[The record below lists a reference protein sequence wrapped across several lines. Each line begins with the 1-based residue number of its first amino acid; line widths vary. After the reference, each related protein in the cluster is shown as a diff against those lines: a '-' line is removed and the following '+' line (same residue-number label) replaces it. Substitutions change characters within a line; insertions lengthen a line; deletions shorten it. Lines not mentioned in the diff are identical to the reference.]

1 MSCHGFGAEAS
12 PTRAYSA
19 ATMAVMKLLGLIVVA
34 IALTAAPARA
44 DTDAVVLRTPP
55 SADVSFPF
63 WCDWGYDW
71 DERCYRDFSDRLSI
85 GGDVDKV
92 WRTALHFPLDTI
104 PRGSV
109 VLSAALLL
117 SFDGVCLAPRKTERP
132 CPPRSYTI
140 DIHPIF
146 SHDWFHEREVD
157 IGPLVSRGSVWPSG
171 PPQRLS
177 WDVTDQVIEWVEYAM
192 PNNGLLLK
200 LADGQED
207 FFVSGPRVPSNE
219 FANPEHRPALE
230 VTYLPP

>member
-1 MSCHGFGAEAS
+1 MSCHGFAAETS
-12 PTRAYSA
+12 PTRVEFT
-19 ATMAVMKLLGLIVVA
+19 ATMADMKWLGLIVVA
-34 IALTAAPARA
+34 LALSAAPARA
-44 DTDAVVLRTPP
+44 DTDAAVLWAPP
-55 SADVSFPF
+55 SADASFPF

-92 WRTALHFPLDTI
+92 WRSALHFPLHTI

-109 VLSAALLL
+109 VLSASLFL

-146 SHDWFHEREVD
+146 NEDWFHEREVD
-157 IGPLVSRGSVWPSG
+157 IGPLVSQGSVWPAM
-171 PPQRLS
+171 PQRLS
-177 WDVTDQVIEWVEYAM
+177 WDVTDQVIEWVEFGM

-200 LADGQED
+200 LAAGEED
-207 FFVSGPRVPSNE
+207 FFISGPRVPSSE
-219 FANPEHRPALE
+219 FADPAHRPALE